1 MMLRESLH
9 FTAPLRDVRLAGGGL
24 TAAAGPSAV
33 AVDAL
38 TRAAYERG
46 RLEGEQSVS
55 EQLVRQRVEFSEL
68 QNGLLTELRGT
79 LPRVAQ
85 ECESAMIALALE
97 AAQRLVAGL
106 PISAKLVEAVVR
118 EAMAQANDAAEIEV
132 RLNEAD
138 LKLLKRAKS
147 PLLAAGEGPQK
158 LLLVA
163 APDITRGGCLIHT
176 RFGTVDARRET
187 KLENLRHALVE

>member
-1 MMLRESLH
+1 MVHHESLR
-9 FTAPLRDVRLAGGGL
+9 FTVPLRDVHLAGGELAGSARP
-24 TAAAGPSAV
+24 TAAE
-33 AVDAL
+33 VDTL

-46 RLEGEQSVS
+46 RLEGEQAVS

-68 QNGLLTELRGT
+68 QGGLLAELRGT
-79 LPRVAQ
+79 IPRVAQ
-85 ECESAMIALALE
+85 ECEATMITLALE

-118 EAMAQANDAAEIEV
+118 EAIAQANDASEIEV
-132 RLNEAD
+132 RLNDDD

-158 LLLVA
+158 LVVVA
-163 APDITRGGCLIHT
+163 APEISRGGCLVHT
-176 RFGTVDARRET
+176 RFGTVDAQRET
-187 KLENLRHALVE
+187 KLENLRQSLAE